1 MRSSC
6 YFLNIGSGIYCMFS
20 KRSVNIW
27 TFDKKDPYGKY
38 SNCTSHYYRR
48 CIHYFSLNS
57 LYFFFLRFSHF
68 HSRSLLYHRTIICRE
83 VTKTPQYFQPLRIFV
98 VNIVTASQPPKHR
111 KKTNAA
117 SRRACC
123 VSSFSDRGGLT
134 PRPARTGLCRHRT
147 KGTPNLREYPRTPF
161 LRQYLRPGHP
171 RQDRKSI
178 RRPCNDTFSYAYSF
192 EFDLFRTN
200 VTSFF
205 GKTKSEIPIPPS
217 AETIAVPNR
226 PNRRPLSA
234 DEARPFTTTARSPH
248 SRTPTLRKS
257 ASAIVPGQ
265 SPSAV
270 RATASVR

>member
-6 YFLNIGSGIYCMFS
+6 YFLNIGSGIFCMFS

-123 VSSFSDRGGLT
+123 VRLFLTGEGLLLDRLELVFADTAQRAHPIFGNILERRSCGNT
-134 PRPARTGLCRHRT
+134 SVRVTHGRIV
-147 KGTPNLREYPRTPF
+147 NPF
-161 LRQYLRPGHP
+161 
-171 RQDRKSI
+171 
-178 RRPCNDTFSYAYSF
+178 
-192 EFDLFRTN
+192 
-200 VTSFF
+200 
-205 GKTKSEIPIPPS
+205 
-217 AETIAVPNR
+217 
-226 PNRRPLSA
+226 A
-234 DEARPFTTTARSPH
+234 D
-248 SRTPTLRKS
+248 
-257 ASAIVPGQ
+257 
-265 SPSAV
+265 
-270 RATASVR
+270 RATILFHTLILLNSICFEQM

>member
-1 MRSSC
+1 MHTKGTISISNMKINPYDKYNSS
-6 YFLNIGSGIYCMFS
+6 
-20 KRSVNIW
+20 
-27 TFDKKDPYGKY
+27 
-38 SNCTSHYYRR
+38 TSQYYRQL
-48 CIHYFSLNS
+48 IHYFSLNS
-57 LYFFFLRFSHF
+57 LIFFFLRFSHF

-83 VTKTPQYFQPLRIFV
+83 VTKTPQYFQTAQDIRRQYRNGLPTYEASSKDARSKPVGLLR
-98 VNIVTASQPPKHR
+98 
-111 KKTNAA
+111 
-117 SRRACC
+117 
-123 VSSFSDRGGLT
+123 SSFSGRGGLT

-226 PNRRPLSA
+226 PNKRPLSA

>member
-1 MRSSC
+1 M
-6 YFLNIGSGIYCMFS
+6 
-20 KRSVNIW
+20 
-27 TFDKKDPYGKY
+27 
-38 SNCTSHYYRR
+38 
-48 CIHYFSLNS
+48 
-57 LYFFFLRFSHF
+57 
-68 HSRSLLYHRTIICRE
+68 
-83 VTKTPQYFQPLRIFV
+83 
-98 VNIVTASQPPKHR
+98 ASQPPKHR

-123 VSSFSDRGGLT
+123 VSSFFDRGGLT

-171 RQDRKSI
+171 RQGRKSI

-234 DEARPFTTTARSPH
+234 DEAHPFTTTARSPH